1 MKTTENISLG
11 GLAFTIEADAYAEL
25 NKYIEEISGCF
36 RNDPCG
42 SEILEDIE
50 VRISELL
57 KEKCSEGTVVSLAMV
72 EDIKKRIG
80 DPKELGEQET
90 ESSSDAGHTDEP
102 HRQARESF
110 RDRRVYRD
118 MDNRMLGGVCAGL
131 GEYFNLDK
139 VIFRVLFLIFFV
151 LGFIDGDQGLFMISF
166 VAYLILWI
174 AIPAARTVE
183 QKCEMRRKPIN
194 LEGFKSKENRFE
206 REVKEAVES
215 PAGRTLGRILLTA
228 VGIILL
234 TIGMGGLFSLIFIP
248 SVHEIAEAA
257 MIAEM
262 SPFDAEEML
271 AINLIRSN
279 TFWWLIMGSMGIAFI
294 GVIYGGIM
302 LIFDFKRPAWKPGLV
317 LFIAW
322 IISFFVLTAWILAQV
337 ADWLPTII

>member
-90 ESSSDAGHTDEP
+90 ESSSDTGHTEEP

-248 SVHEIAEAA
+248 SIHEIAEAA

-302 LIFDFKRPAWKPGLV
+302 LIFDFKRPVWKPGLV
-317 LFIAW
+317 LFIMW
-322 IISFFVLTAWILAQV
+322 IISFFVLTAWILTQV

>member
-25 NKYIEEISGCF
+25 NKYLEEISGCF

-90 ESSSDAGHTDEP
+90 ESSSDTGHTEEP

-302 LIFDFKRPAWKPGLV
+302 LIFDFKRPVWKPGLV
-317 LFIAW
+317 LFIMW
-322 IISFFVLTAWILAQV
+322 IISFFVLTAWILTQV

>member
-57 KEKCSEGTVVSLAMV
+57 KEKCTEGTVVSLAMI

-90 ESSSDAGHTDEP
+90 ESSSDAGHTEEP

-139 VIFRVLFLIFFV
+139 VIFRVVFLIFFV
-151 LGFIDGDQGLFMISF
+151 LGFIDGDEGLFMISF

-215 PAGRTLGRILLTA
+215 PAGKTLGRILLTA

-279 TFWWLIMGSMGIAFI
+279 TFWWMIMGSLGIAFI
-294 GVIYGGIM
+294 GVIYSGIM
-302 LIFDFKRPAWKPGLV
+302 LIFDLKRPVWKPGLV

-322 IISFFVLTAWILAQV
+322 LISFFVLTAWILAQV

>member
-25 NKYIEEISGCF
+25 NKYLEEISGCF

-42 SEILEDIE
+42 SEIIEDIE

-57 KEKCSEGTVVSLAMV
+57 KEKCSVGTVVSLAMV

-80 DPKELGEQET
+80 DPKELGEQESET
-90 ESSSDAGHTDEP
+90 TAEDPQSDEP
-102 HRQARESF
+102 QKQARESF

-151 LGFIDGDQGLFMISF
+151 LGFIDGDEGLFMISF

-215 PAGRTLGRILLTA
+215 PAGKTLGRILLTA

-279 TFWWLIMGSMGIAFI
+279 TFWWMIIANMGILFI
-294 GVIYGGIM
+294 ALIYGGIM
-302 LIFDFKRPAWKPGLV
+302 LIFDFKRPVWKPGLV

-322 IISFFVLTAWILAQV
+322 LISFFVLMAWILAQV
-337 ADWLPTII
+337 AEWLPTII

>member
-57 KEKCSEGTVVSLAMV
+57 KEKCPEGTVVSLAMV

-90 ESSSDAGHTDEP
+90 ESSSDAGHTEEP
-102 HRQARESF
+102 HKQARESF

-151 LGFIDGDQGLFMISF
+151 LAFIDGDEGLFMISF

-215 PAGRTLGRILLTA
+215 PAGKTLGRILLTA

-279 TFWWLIMGSMGIAFI
+279 TFWWMIMGSLGIAFI
-294 GVIYGGIM
+294 GVIYSGIM
-302 LIFDFKRPAWKPGLV
+302 LIFDLKRPVWKPGLV

-322 IISFFVLTAWILAQV
+322 LISFFVLTAWILAQV

>member
-11 GLAFTIEADAYAEL
+11 GLAFTIESDAYNEL
-25 NKYIEEISGCF
+25 HRYLEEIDACF
-36 RNDPCG
+36 SNDPSG
-42 SEILEDIE
+42 SEIVEDIE

-57 KEKCSEGTVVSLAMV
+57 KERCPEGTVVSLAMI

-90 ESSSDAGHTDEP
+90 ESSSDTGHTEEP
-102 HRQARESF
+102 HRQARESL

-215 PAGRTLGRILLTA
+215 PAGRTLGRILLTV

-262 SPFDAEEML
+262 SPFDAEELL
-271 AINLIRSN
+271 AVNLIRSN

-302 LIFDFKRPAWKPGLV
+302 LIFDFKRPVWKPGLV
-317 LFIAW
+317 LFLAW
-322 IISFFVLTAWILAQV
+322 LISFFVLMAWLLVQV
-337 ADWLPTII
+337 ADWLPTIV

>member
-57 KEKCSEGTVVSLAMV
+57 KEKCPEGTVVSLAMV

-90 ESSSDAGHTDEP
+90 ESSSDTGHTEEP

-215 PAGRTLGRILLTA
+215 PAGKTLGRILLTA

-234 TIGMGGLFSLIFIP
+234 TLGMGGLFSLIFIP

-262 SPFDAEEML
+262 SPFDAEELL
-271 AINLIRSN
+271 AVNMIRSN
-279 TFWWLIMGSMGIAFI
+279 TFWWLIMGSLGIAFI

-322 IISFFVLTAWILAQV
+322 LISFFVLMAWILAQV
-337 ADWLPTII
+337 AEWLPTII